1 MHHTQVPIIG
11 FAAHSGTGKTTLLTQ
26 VIPQLNLQGLR
37 VGLIKHSHHHFD
49 IDIPGKDSYRLT
61 AAGAATVLL
70 TSPYR
75 RAIMSTHQAPQE
87 PRLEDELAELNYSQ
101 LDLILVEGFRSANFP
116 KIELHRSALNRPFIY
131 PNDPDIIA
139 VASDTALM
147 LPAHLH
153 SLDINKPSYITR
165 FILDFIYPIL
175 NRIDQPI
182 P

>member
-1 MHHTQVPIIG
+1 MYPVQAPIMG

-26 VIPQLNLQGLR
+26 IIPQLKQQGLR

-75 RAIMSTHQAPQE
+75 RALLTSHATPQE
-87 PRLEDELAELNYSQ
+87 PRLEDELAHLDHYQ
-101 LDLILVEGFRSANFP
+101 LDLILVEGFRGARFP

-131 PNDPDIIA
+131 PEDPNIIA
-139 VASDTALM
+139 VASDNPLT
-147 LPAHLH
+147 LPSHLA
-153 SLDINKPSYITR
+153 SLDINKPLQVTR
-165 FILDFIYPIL
+165 FILNFIYPNTQIL
-175 NRIDQPI
+175 
-182 P
+182 